1 MAQTVEVPG
10 LGPVQFPDGM
20 SDAEIGAA
28 IRKTLAP
35 KPQQEASTADK
46 IAAFPLTRF
55 AIGAAKPVLG
65 AVQAAANLTPYGGA
79 VNDHLA
85 TLEEMTQRGDKT
97 KWGTGGDVADFAGQ
111 VLSPINVAAAKL
123 LPVAGGIFS
132 QAGKGAALGA
142 AGAATAPVLDRK
154 EQESYWET
162 KGADTALGAALGGVA
177 TPVLSKAVDVAAPV
191 VGRLWDAITRKLS
204 NAPADAS
211 KTSEII
217 ANALKEVGQKIEDIP
232 KAQYQEI
239 HKQVSDALR
248 KGKQL
253 DAAALMRQ
261 ADFKEA
267 GMPALGG
274 QVTRDATQF
283 AKERNLRG
291 VAGVGEP
298 ILQRMEAQN
307 KALQSG
313 IGGFADGASD
323 AVTAGER
330 MAAALKSTDESM
342 RGKVSS
348 AYQAARQ
355 STGKDFEVP
364 LQGLAQDAANVVADF
379 ADKVPAGVKN
389 KLAEYG
395 IFGGKQTKMF
405 TFEEADKLLKN
416 INDHVGNDPA
426 TNKALGSLRDA
437 VKKAMLDA
445 PAEDAY
451 AAARNLAAQRF
462 KLHDLVPA
470 LKAASQD
477 AVAADSFV
485 RKFVTSAPTK
495 DVQMMAQLLKQT
507 SPEALQE
514 ARTQVGAR
522 LQRAAF
528 GENVAGDKVFSPER
542 YASALREIGDKKLAA
557 FFSESEIAQLKRFGR
572 VGAYINSIPAAAP
585 VSSSNSNIASM
596 VSNYGTKIPGVG
608 PAISVAKAAA
618 GPILNQRTVNAAI
631 NPKIP
636 VENAPLSP
644 ERARALARILG
655 GGAIGGGLAVAQP

>member
-20 SDAEIGAA
+20 SDADIGAA
-28 IRKTLAP
+28 IRRTLAP
-35 KPQQEASTADK
+35 KTPVEASTADK
-46 IAAFPLTRF
+46 IAAFPATRF
-55 AIGAAKPVLG
+55 AIGAAKPILG
-65 AVQAAANLTPYGGA
+65 AAQAVANALPFQGPKDYA
-79 VNDHLA
+79 NDTLA
-85 TLEEMTQRGDKT
+85 TLEEMTQRGSQT
-97 KWGTGGDVADFAGQ
+97 KWGTGGEVADFAGQ
-111 VLSPINVAAAKL
+111 VLSPVNVAAAKI
-123 LPVAGGIFS
+123 LPVAGGVAA
-132 QAGKGAALGA
+132 QAGKGAVLGA
-142 AGAATAPVLDRK
+142 TGAATAPVMDRK
-154 EQESYWET
+154 GQGNYWET
-162 KGADTALGAALGGVA
+162 KGAETALGAVTGGVA
-177 TPVLSKAVDVAAPV
+177 TPLLGKLGEAIVRRMPKGGSEVAANS
-191 VGRLWDAITRKLS
+191 TQ
-204 NAPADAS
+204 
-211 KTSEII
+211 TSEII

-239 HKQVSDALR
+239 HRQVTDAL
-248 KGKQL
+248 KSGKKL
-253 DAAALMRQ
+253 DAAALLRQ

-267 GMPALGG
+267 GMPALAG
-274 QVTRDATQF
+274 QITRDATQY

-298 ILQRMEAQN
+298 LLQRMEQQN
-307 KALQSG
+307 KALQTG

-355 STGKDFEVP
+355 STGKDLEVP
-364 LQGLAQDAANVVADF
+364 LQGLAQDAANVVSDF
-379 ADKVPAGVKN
+379 ADKVPAGVRN

-395 IFGGKQTKMF
+395 IFGGKQTKVF
-405 TFEEADKLLKN
+405 TFDEADKLLKN

-426 TNKALGSLRDA
+426 TNKALGSLREA
-437 VKKAMLDA
+437 VKKAMMDA

-451 AAARNLAAQRF
+451 AVARNLAAQRF

-477 AVAADSFV
+477 TVAADSFV

-495 DVQMMAQLLKQT
+495 DVEMMAQLLKQA

-514 ARTQVGAR
+514 ARTQVGAK

-528 GENVAGDKVFSPER
+528 GENVAGDKLFSPER
-542 YASALREIGDKKLAA
+542 YAAALREIGDKKLAA
-557 FFSESEIAQLKRFGR
+557 FFNEAEIAQLKRFGR
-572 VGAYINSIPAAAP
+572 VGAYINSVPGAAP

-596 VSNYGTKIPGVG
+596 VANYGAKIPGIG
-608 PAISVAKAAA
+608 PAVSVAKAAA
-618 GPILNQRTVNAAI
+618 GPILNQRTVNTAI
-631 NPKIP
+631 NAKVP
-636 VENAPLSP
+636 VENAPMSP
-644 ERARALARILG
+644 EKARMLARILG
-655 GGAIGGGLAVAQP
+655 GGAFAGGLAVAQP